1 MPLNKQPSVL
11 EKHQPNLGEC
21 KPKSWE
27 GHVTSY
33 FKFTLSRGGTPPSP
47 PNRSHLAKRRL
58 VEDGEVAG
66 LLDEFGVEVEVVVEA
81 AVGFRLV
88 NLLGHEQV
96 RGVVVALGLN

>member
-1 MPLNKQPSVL
+1 MPLNQQPSVL
-11 EKHQPNLGEC
+11 GNISQSKVDASR
-21 KPKSWE
+21 KSWE
-27 GHVTSY
+27 VKVSPYPITNLDEV
-33 FKFTLSRGGTPPSP
+33 KLLPPSQP
-47 PNRSHLAKRRL
+47 CLAKRRL
-58 VEDGEVAG
+58 VEDGEIAG